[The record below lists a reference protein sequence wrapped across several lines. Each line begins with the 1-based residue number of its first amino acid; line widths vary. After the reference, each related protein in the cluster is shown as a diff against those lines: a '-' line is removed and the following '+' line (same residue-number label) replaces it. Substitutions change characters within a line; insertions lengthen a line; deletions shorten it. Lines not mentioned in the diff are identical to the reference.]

1 MTPNSYVNS
10 NKIWGVLARYG
21 LPLLALFVL
30 ISLIRNA
37 SLLFLA
43 RQRLTEAQT
52 HLEQQRATVNETK
65 EQLERVENTQYQET
79 VIRDKLGLAKEGEYV
94 FVLPDD
100 ETLKNLSPRVERRK
114 EYSLP
119 DPNWKKWLKLFI

>member
-21 LPLLALFVL
+21 LPLLAVFVL
-30 ISLIRNA
+30 ISLVRNM
-37 SLLFLA
+37 SLLILA

-52 HLEQQRATVNETK
+52 HLEDQKKTVEATK

-100 ETLKNLSPRVERRK
+100 ETLKNLSPRVERKK
-114 EYSLP
+114 EYQLP